1 MSLGTDYDNADDVM
15 SDLSARMSLLRDRLY
30 KIDSLIGRKNI
41 GSSKLADEVLSI
53 IRQYDVNGPEKDIL
67 EEMPLF

>member
-1 MSLGTDYDNADDVM
+1 M
-15 SDLSARMSLLRDRLY
+15 SDLSVRMSLLRDRLE
-30 KIDSLIGRKNI
+30 KIGSLIGRKNI

-53 IRQYDVNGPEKDIL
+53 IRQYDVNGSEKDIL